1 MSAELER
8 AEKLARD
15 LTAALQAANRAA
27 DAMAHLVILPLI
39 AQAACLHSS
48 VLRVR
53 TASEER
59 KSP

>member
-1 MSAELER
+1 MSPELER

-15 LTAALQAANRAA
+15 LTAALQAANRTA
-27 DAMAHLVILPLI
+27 DPMAHLVLLPLI

-53 TASEER
+53 TAADER
-59 KSP
+59 SPK